1 MTDTRT
7 MPASDN
13 EMDINQPPLSPP
25 VGMPIADYQRLRT
38 SHRESRTR
46 QLRMDKA
53 LVVVALPRRGD
64 DDGQLAEAGLAAA
77 DGPYGAEAV
86 SARLGL
92 LVLEAER

>member
-1 MTDTRT
+1 M
-7 MPASDN
+7 A
-13 EMDINQPPLSPP
+13 
-25 VGMPIADYQRLRT
+25 
-38 SHRESRTR
+38 RESSAPRAA
-46 QLRMDKA
+46 LRCPQQRVAAVVLGTVGLTEQPDEGGAAVRAPSLVVAA
-53 LVVVALPRRGD
+53 LVRGGD